1 MNKDKNRRVIFKNI
15 IKVHLIHSN
24 YNNNT
29 DKLQLWWSGD
39 DFYFATKNAN
49 DEINRLMT
57 IHPSMER
64 KYALKLLYQPN
75 NISYDPDNF

>member
-1 MNKDKNRRVIFKNI
+1 MNSKKKHVLFENIKKIYILYKNNI
-15 IKVHLIHSN
+15 HNDVKR
-24 YNNNT
+24 
-29 DKLQLWWSGD
+29 DLWWND
-39 DFYFATKNAN
+39 DDYLDAKKTAN
-49 DEINRLMT
+49 EEINRLMS